1 MKSRKVIVQES
12 SAVRLMDQGRVRL
25 TMVGFMFVLCFSAI
39 GGRLLDVAV
48 LQPARGVTYTV
59 SNPDDDAVEQVQVS
73 EEAAH
78 HKRRDVVDRRGEL
91 LATSLRTASVF
102 ANPKEIRSPET
113 VAAQLAPVLA
123 MDKNLLIKRLKGNK
137 SFVWLKRNLTPREQA
152 ATNRLGIPG
161 LYFLPEERRVYPYG
175 QLVSHAVGYV
185 GVDNKGLAGIEK
197 QFDQQLRR
205 SSQPEDPLALSLD
218 IRVQAIVREELR
230 AAMGR
235 FRAIGAVG
243 VVLEIETGEL
253 LSMVSLPDYDPH
265 NPSRASDAQK
275 FNRVTLGTYEMGSTF
290 KTFTMAMGLE
300 YGVVN
305 MRGGYDAT
313 NPFKV
318 ATFTISD
325 THPKKRWLS
334 VPEIFAYS
342 SNIGSAKMA
351 LEVGGKRQQEFLDK
365 LGMMKPV
372 DIELPEKASPQVP
385 AQWRDVNIVTISYGH
400 GISVTPLHLARGI
413 AAVVADGMLPK
424 LTLLHSQRH
433 ENKRNDPVISEKTSR
448 DVRRLMRLAVEHG
461 TGAKADVPGYRVGGK
476 TGTAEK
482 INAGGRYTEDA
493 KIASFVAVFPSDA
506 PKYLVLVMI
515 DEPKGTDAT
524 YGFATG
530 GWIAAPVVGNVVSRM
545 GMLYGMTP
553 RFDVPEDDA
562 EKYWTQ
568 RDEKTK
574 PAAPKAVIHAATY

>member
-12 SAVRLMDQGRVRL
+12 SSARLMDQSRVRL
-25 TMVGFMFVLCFSAI
+25 TMIGFTFVLCFSAI

-48 LQPARGVTYTV
+48 LQPARAQTYAI
-59 SNPDDDAVEQVQVS
+59 SNADDDAVEQVQVS

-102 ANPKEIRSPET
+102 ANPKEIRSPEA

-123 MDKNLLIKRLKGNK
+123 MDKNLLIKRLKSNK

-205 SSQPEDPLALSLD
+205 SSQPEEPLALSLD
-218 IRVQAIVREELR
+218 MRVQAIVREEVQ
-230 AAMGR
+230 AYVER
-235 FRAIGAVG
+235 FHAIGAIG
-243 VVLEIETGEL
+243 VVMEIKTGEL
-253 LSMVSLPDYDPH
+253 LAMVSLPDFDPH
-265 NPSRASDAQK
+265 KPSRASDTQK
-275 FNRVTLGTYEMGSTF
+275 FNRVALGTYEMGSTF
-290 KTFTMAMGLE
+290 KTFTIAMGLE
-300 YGVVN
+300 YGVVD

-313 NPFKV
+313 NPFRV
-318 ATFTISD
+318 ATFAISD

-342 SNIGSAKMA
+342 SNIGTAKMA
-351 LEVGGKRQQEFLDK
+351 LEVGGKRQREFLEK

-372 DIELPEKASPQVP
+372 EIELPEKASPQVP
-385 AQWRDVNIVTISYGH
+385 EQWRDINTVTISYGH

-413 AAVVADGMLPK
+413 AALVGGGTLPK
-424 LTLLHSQRH
+424 LTLLRDDKHGASNQERIVSEETSQ
-433 ENKRNDPVISEKTSR
+433 NI
-448 DVRRLMRLAVEHG
+448 RRLMRLAVEHG
-461 TGAKADVPGYRVGGK
+461 TGSKADVPGYRVGGK

-482 INAGGRYTEDA
+482 INASGVYNEDA
-493 KIASFVAVFPSDA
+493 KIASFIAVFPSDA

-515 DEPKGTDAT
+515 DEPKGDKST
-524 YGFATG
+524 YGYATG